1 MLYTALTR
9 QSEKVFII
17 YNKEPSEIRKYSGVE
32 LSDLAHRKTN
42 LFGNTVLRQVKDGW
56 FDSKHIFITED
67 GTKVLSK
74 SEVIVY
80 NMMFEAG
87 LNPIY
92 ERELRLGDIIV
103 HPDFTIE
110 TTTGDIFW
118 EHLGMLGDYGY
129 RKDWERKKNLYSEH
143 GISIE
148 NGNLILSQ
156 DELNGS
162 IDSTKIK
169 SQIQNIIK

>member
-1 MLYTALTR
+1 ML
-9 QSEKVFII
+9 
-17 YNKEPSEIRKYSGVE
+17 
-32 LSDLAHRKTN
+32 
-42 LFGNTVLRQVKDGW
+42 
-56 FDSKHIFITED
+56 
-67 GTKVLSK
+67 
-74 SEVIVY
+74 
-80 NMMFEAG
+80 FESG

-92 ERELRLGDIIV
+92 ERELRLGDVIV

-110 TTTGDIFW
+110 TTTGDVFW

-129 RKDWERKKNLYSEH
+129 RKDWERKKKLYSEH